1 MRKSILIK
9 LRSLYRQYIQHTV
22 KEWEEIG
29 EKVPKIP
36 LSNTIVMVKMPF
48 GQRVKFLFTNNE
60 KYRLTQSQLNIIN
73 YSSYRL
79 KNE

>member
-1 MRKSILIK
+1 MQKSILIK

-36 LSNTIVMVKMPF
+36 LSNTIVIVKMPF
-48 GQRVKFLFTNNE
+48 RQRVKFLFTNNE
-60 KYRLTQSQLNIIN
+60 RYRLTQSQLNIIN
-73 YSSYRL
+73 YSSYRF